1 MLNRHDCRLKL
12 VFALYKSLLLDKNI
26 KQVFITEYD
35 DNEQLLNDEFLK
47 SLIEDIDNNLENY
60 IKEIEPKLVKWSFER
75 LDYLDQA
82 ILISACSEIKSGLNT
97 KTIAIDEAV
106 NIAKVYLDDNKYK
119 YINGVLD
126 KL

>member
-26 KQVFITEYD
+26 KQVFMTEYD

-47 SLIEDIDNNLENY
+47 SLIEDIDNNLGNY

-106 NIAKVYLDDNKYK
+106 NIAKVYLDENKYK